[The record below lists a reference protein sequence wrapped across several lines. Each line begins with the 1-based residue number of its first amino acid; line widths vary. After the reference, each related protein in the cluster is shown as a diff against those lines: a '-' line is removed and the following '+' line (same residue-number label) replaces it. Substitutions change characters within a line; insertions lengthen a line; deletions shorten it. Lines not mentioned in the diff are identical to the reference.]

1 VELDVQIEKKLPSGF
16 SLEVAFRAS
25 GAPLGILGPSGAGKS
40 LTLRTIA
47 GLERPDRGRIVLD
60 GRVLFDSASGVD
72 CPSRDRR
79 VGLLFQNYALFPHL
93 TVAENIGFGISDLQK
108 DERDRRIARQISA
121 LHLAGL
127 EARSPA
133 ALSGGQQQRVALA
146 RALAPEPEALLLDEP
161 FSALDTHLRGEI
173 ERELRETLA
182 AYRGVALFV
191 SHNLEEA
198 YRFCGEL
205 VVLANGKIVAAGPK
219 EDLFRRPPNFEV
231 ARLTGCKNFSRARP
245 TVDGAIEALDWGC
258 RLRVAQPVPNTLG
271 HIAIRAHHVRV
282 HAADAQAHA
291 ASPSDFPPGTARA
304 PDVRSS
310 AAGADARAASGS
322 GGENTLP
329 CWLAAATEAPFRV
342 TLYLRLRAPASAST
356 DFQLQAEISKDV
368 WETFKDSPQP
378 WQVELSAERLF
389 LLPD

>member
-1 VELDVQIEKKLPSGF
+1 MELDVQIEKKLPSGF

-60 GRVLFDSASGVD
+60 GRVLFDSAAGVD

-93 TVAENIGFGISDLQK
+93 TVAENIGFGISDLPK
-108 DERDRRIARQISA
+108 DERDRRIARQIAA

-173 ERELRETLA
+173 ERELREALA
-182 AYRGVALFV
+182 KYRGVALFV

-205 VVLANGKIVAAGPK
+205 VVLANGKIAAAGPK

-231 ARLTGCKNFSRARP
+231 ARLTGCKNFSRAGATP
-245 TVDGAIEALDWGC
+245 DGAIEALDWGC
-258 RLRVAQPVPNTLG
+258 RLRVAQSVPSTLG

-282 HAADAQAHA
+282 HAADAQ
-291 ASPSDFPPGTARA
+291 
-304 PDVRSS
+304 VR
-310 AAGADARAASGS
+310 GASG
-322 GGENTLP
+322 GAGENTFP

-342 TLYLRLRAPASAST
+342 TLYLRLHARASAST

-368 WETFKDSPQP
+368 WETFKNEPQP
-378 WQVELSAERLF
+378 WQVDLSAERLF
-389 LLPD
+389 LLPN

>member
-1 VELDVQIEKKLPSGF
+1 LELDVQIEKRLPSGF
-16 SLEVAFRAS
+16 HLEVAFRAS
-25 GAPLGILGPSGAGKS
+25 GAPLGILGASGAGKS

-60 GRVLFDSASGVD
+60 GRVLFDSAGGVD

-93 TVAENIGFGISDLQK
+93 TVAQNIAFGIAALPK
-108 DERDRRIARQISA
+108 DERDRRITRQIA
-121 LHLAGL
+121 AVHLAGL
-127 EARSPA
+127 EARYPA

-161 FSALDTHLRGEI
+161 FSALDAHLRGEI
-173 ERELRETLA
+173 ERELREALA
-182 AYRGVALFV
+182 NYRGVALFV
-191 SHNLEEA
+191 GHNLEEA

-205 VVLANGKIVAAGPK
+205 IVLANGKIVAAGPK
-219 EDLFRRPPNFEV
+219 EDLFRRPPGFEV

-245 TVDGAIEALDWGC
+245 TANGGIDALDWGC
-258 RLRVAQPVPNTLG
+258 RLRVAQPIPAPLG

-282 HAADAQAHA
+282 HAT
-291 ASPSDFPPGTARA
+291 GV
-304 PDVRSS
+304 PDL
-310 AAGADARAASGS
+310 AAGASDARAGAVA
-322 GGENTLP
+322 GENTLP

-342 TLYLRLRAPASAST
+342 TLYLRLQAPASSSS
-356 DFQLQAEISKDV
+356 DYHLQAEISKDV
-368 WETFKDSPQP
+368 WETFKDLPQP
-378 WQVELSAERLF
+378 WRVELSSDRLF